1 MTAYF
6 GYLLAFVVA
15 TAACL
20 GAAWRARSIPS
31 PETRQ
36 ALTWFFSG
44 SAVWAG
50 AYVGFLLVGS
60 ALEKHLFYQLSL
72 IVGFGTVFA
81 WLWFCSAYSGR
92 GLHRNRRV
100 QQFAIAVFAVVTALK
115 VTNPL
120 HGLYYGLEPA
130 GGGPTG
136 GAFGLVVTHETLYW
150 VVMAVAY
157 ALSAAGYLMIFEFLL
172 EAEAKVLPLGVLTG
186 LTALPAALN
195 VVGHVEPALL
205 DITHEPLGVAV
216 FAVGL
221 LFAYETQFSVV
232 QLTGSVEE
240 PNLTI
245 GREGRI
251 RGLGGGIEETVPPLS
266 EEDLGR
272 PLTEAL
278 PGLGETIQGEAP
290 TQAPTQ
296 DRVPV
301 QDEVPT
307 RDREEAHTRAG
318 KASYGDMLLQNGEP
332 GQGEMPRQG
341 EMPVWEAKVGGE
353 TRYYRVIR
361 TGQVVP
367 TSLEGEGETRTV
379 ILSDITGRK
388 REERRRK
395 QVISRVTDGI
405 VEVDSDWRFTLVNE
419 QAEEIYGMAEE
430 EMLGRSA
437 WEVFGDLEGT
447 EFEEIYRGVMRSRE
461 PAEIEARYEGLSEWF
476 DVQVYPSE
484 DGGLAFYFKVITGR
498 KEREE
503 ALRRAKRRY
512 QTLIENFPD
521 GGAYLFDE
529 NLQYVLAGG
538 EKISIVGD
546 PEEVIGTTAHDILPE
561 ELAREQERYYR
572 RALEGKRDDFEQEY
586 KGRRYRVQT
595 LPVRDG
601 DGTVISGITF
611 SQDITEQRRRKK
623 ELERKNDLF
632 RRAQE
637 IASVGAW
644 EYDAQSEVLR
654 LTDRA
659 HRILGFSLDD
669 DVSLGRSYENCHPED
684 RCKAEKAFSQA
695 VETGEAYDIELRI
708 QAEGGEVRWVRCR
721 GEPQNRSADGEV
733 ARLRGSLQ
741 DITDQKRREKTLRR
755 LREKYQGLLQG
766 APDAIFVASAESGR
780 IVEAN
785 QAAASLLGAPAEEI
799 AGRHQSELH
808 PSGEAEK
815 YRSLFE
821 TATEE
826 AEAEGMSFRHL
837 EDGSQIYVETDS
849 GEKVPVEISATTV
862 DLSGGQE
869 GPGGGEPSGREPNG
883 GGPND
888 GGQEITKKKTGKVF
902 VGIFRDITE
911 RKRRTERLKE
921 AKKQAEL
928 SKLEAEEASRM
939 KSAMLA
945 NMSHEIRTPLTGVI
959 GFAEA
964 IGEETR
970 GEETEDG
977 DTGGKDAEGEGKVAR
992 FAGLIEDSGRRL
1004 LDTLDAVLNL
1014 SKLEAGKMSLQPEP
1028 VDLAGQARQVAR
1040 EFEEEAAESG
1050 LTLEV
1055 QTEEAWARAD
1065 EGGLKIVL
1073 QNLLSNAIKYTE
1085 EGGVTVRTYRE
1096 DEQSQENEQVQE
1108 DGQAVVLEVE
1118 DSGIGMDPSVAE
1130 RLFEPFRQASEGM
1143 SREYEGTGIGLAVTK
1158 RAAEEMGGSIEVDTQ
1173 KGEGSRF
1180 TVRFPAAR
1188 SAGSAEGPDDGGPDG
1203 ADRHAT
1209 GRPETDR

>member
-20 GAAWRARSIPS
+20 GAAWRARSVVPY

-36 ALTWFFSG
+36 ALTWLFSG
-44 SAVWAG
+44 SAAWAL
-50 AYVGFLLVGS
+50 AYVGFLLVGP
-60 ALEKHLFYQLSL
+60 ALWKHLFYQASL
-72 IVGFGTVFA
+72 IVGFSVVFA

-92 GLHRNRRV
+92 GLHRSRKV
-100 QQFAIAVFAVVTALK
+100 QQFAAAVFVIVTALK

-150 VVMAVAY
+150 VVMSVAY
-157 ALSAAGYLMIFEFLL
+157 ALSAAGYLMLL
-172 EAEAKVLPLGVLTG
+172 EVFLKAGARTGPLALLTG

-195 VVGHVEPALL
+195 VVGHVDPTFL

-221 LFAYETQFSVV
+221 MLAYETRFSVV

-245 GREGRI
+245 GSDGRI

-272 PLTEAL
+272 PLREAL
-278 PGLGETIQGEAP
+278 PGLAEALQAGEA
-290 TQAPTQ
+290 
-296 DRVPV
+296 
-301 QDEVPT
+301 
-307 RDREEAHTRAG
+307 
-318 KASYGDMLLQNGEP
+318 
-332 GQGEMPRQG
+332 
-341 EMPVWEAKVGGE
+341 VWEARFGERSGNRREDGCRQQTHGQRRAEGQRQAEGHPRGGMARHYRIMTSALRSGEDPKTVVLSDITDRRRRRKELERRDDLFRKAQSLADVGAWEYDVRGADVRGADAQGADLQDGCLSWSEEVYRIHGLSGAGAGGAGRFEGAGLSAGTLSSEDARSSGDGEKPEDAGPLQDGEDPKDVGPFEDGEVEDGEELSVGRALRLYHREDRQRIEGALRRAISQGVPFSEEARIRRPDGQVRWVRIYGEPQGEEPQGETLQAEDPARVGGGKAAA
-353 TRYYRVIR
+353 RVR
-361 TGQVVP
+361 GAVQ
-367 TSLEGEGETRTV
+367 
-379 ILSDITGRK
+379 DITGRK
-388 REERRRK
+388 R
-395 QVISRVTDGI
+395 
-405 VEVDSDWRFTLVNE
+405 
-419 QAEEIYGMAEE
+419 
-430 EMLGRSA
+430 
-437 WEVFGDLEGT
+437 
-447 EFEEIYRGVMRSRE
+447 
-461 PAEIEARYEGLSEWF
+461 
-476 DVQVYPSE
+476 
-484 DGGLAFYFKVITGR
+484 
-498 KEREE
+498 
-503 ALRRAKRRY
+503 
-512 QTLIENFPD
+512 
-521 GGAYLFDE
+521 
-529 NLQYVLAGG
+529 
-538 EKISIVGD
+538 
-546 PEEVIGTTAHDILPE
+546 
-561 ELAREQERYYR
+561 
-572 RALEGKRDDFEQEY
+572 
-586 KGRRYRVQT
+586 
-595 LPVRDG
+595 
-601 DGTVISGITF
+601 
-611 SQDITEQRRRKK
+611 
-623 ELERKNDLF
+623 
-632 RRAQE
+632 
-637 IASVGAW
+637 
-644 EYDAQSEVLR
+644 
-654 LTDRA
+654 
-659 HRILGFSLDD
+659 
-669 DVSLGRSYENCHPED
+669 
-684 RCKAEKAFSQA
+684 
-695 VETGEAYDIELRI
+695 
-708 QAEGGEVRWVRCR
+708 
-721 GEPQNRSADGEV
+721 
-733 ARLRGSLQ
+733 
-741 DITDQKRREKTLRR
+741 REKTLQR
-755 LREKYQGLLQG
+755 LREKYQGLLEG
-766 APDAIFVASAESGR
+766 APDAIFVASAESGQV
-780 IVEAN
+780 VEAN

-826 AEAEGMSFRHL
+826 AEAEGMSFTQL

-849 GEKVPVEISATTV
+849 GKKVPVEISATTV
-862 DLSGGQE
+862 DLSGE
-869 GPGGGEPSGREPNG
+869 EPSGREPNG
-883 GGPND
+883 GGPNGGGPNA

-964 IGEETR
+964 IGEEMA
-970 GEETEDG
+970 GEDTEKE
-977 DTGGKDAEGEGKVAR
+977 DTGGEDAEGEGKVAR

-1014 SKLEAGKMSLQPEP
+1014 SKLEAGKMSLKPGP

-1050 LTLEV
+1050 LTLGVE
-1055 QTEEAWARAD
+1055 TEEAWARAD

-1085 EGGVTVRTYRE
+1085 EGGVTVRVYRE
-1096 DEQSQENEQVQE
+1096 ENSQGENSQGENTREMSSQKASSQEASSQSA
-1108 DGQAVVLEVE
+1108 GQKAAEEAEAPTDSAAAAAAAPAAAAAVLEVE
-1118 DSGIGMDPSVAE
+1118 DSGIGMDPEVAG

-1180 TVRFPAAR
+1180 TVRFPAAEP
-1188 SAGSAEGPDDGGPDG
+1188 SAGEPQQANQRDPDKPTGP
-1203 ADRHAT
+1203 
-1209 GRPETDR
+1209 

>member
-31 PETRQ
+31 PETRR

-44 SAVWAG
+44 SAAWAG
-50 AYVGFLLVGS
+50 AYVGFLLVGP
-60 ALEKHLFYQLSL
+60 AFWKHLFYQASL
-72 IVGFGTVFA
+72 IVGFSVVFA

-92 GLHRNRRV
+92 GLHRSLKV
-100 QQFAIAVFAVVTALK
+100 QQFAIAVYVIVTALK

-186 LTALPAALN
+186 LTALPAVFN
-195 VVGHVEPALL
+195 VIGHVEPALL

-232 QLTGSVEE
+232 QLTGSVGE

-245 GREGRI
+245 GRQGRI
-251 RGLGGGIEETVPPLS
+251 RGLGGGIKEMIPPLS

-272 PLTEAL
+272 PLREAL
-278 PGLGETIQGEAP
+278 PGLAEALQAGEA
-290 TQAPTQ
+290 
-296 DRVPV
+296 
-301 QDEVPT
+301 
-307 RDREEAHTRAG
+307 
-318 KASYGDMLLQNGEP
+318 
-332 GQGEMPRQG
+332 
-341 EMPVWEAKVGGE
+341 VWEAQFGE
-353 TRYYRVIR
+353 RSGNRREDGCHQQIEGQRRAEGQRQAEGHPRGRTARHYRIMTSALR
-361 TGQVVP
+361 SGEDPKTVV
-367 TSLEGEGETRTV
+367 
-379 ILSDITGRK
+379 LSDITD
-388 REERRRK
+388 RRR
-395 QVISRVTDGI
+395 
-405 VEVDSDWRFTLVNE
+405 
-419 QAEEIYGMAEE
+419 
-430 EMLGRSA
+430 
-437 WEVFGDLEGT
+437 
-447 EFEEIYRGVMRSRE
+447 
-461 PAEIEARYEGLSEWF
+461 
-476 DVQVYPSE
+476 
-484 DGGLAFYFKVITGR
+484 
-498 KEREE
+498 
-503 ALRRAKRRY
+503 RR
-512 QTLIENFPD
+512 
-521 GGAYLFDE
+521 
-529 NLQYVLAGG
+529 
-538 EKISIVGD
+538 
-546 PEEVIGTTAHDILPE
+546 
-561 ELAREQERYYR
+561 
-572 RALEGKRDDFEQEY
+572 
-586 KGRRYRVQT
+586 
-595 LPVRDG
+595 
-601 DGTVISGITF
+601 
-611 SQDITEQRRRKK
+611 K
-623 ELERKNDLF
+623 ELERRDDLF
-632 RRAQE
+632 RKAQSL
-637 IASVGAW
+637 ADVGAW
-644 EYDAQSEVLR
+644 EYDIRDADTQGADAQSADLQDGCLSWSEEVY
-654 LTDRA
+654 
-659 HRILGFSLDD
+659 RIHGLSGGAS
-669 DVSLGRSYENCHPED
+669 SPED
-684 RCKAEKAFSQA
+684 AGPLQDGEDPEGEDPKDVGPFEDGE
-695 VETGEAYDIELRI
+695 VEDGEVEDGEELSVERALSFYHREDRQRIEGALRRAI
-708 QAEGGEVRWVRCR
+708 GQGVPFDEEARIRRPDGQVRWVRIY
-721 GEPQNRSADGEV
+721 GEPQGENRQAEDPVRVGGGKAA
-733 ARLRGSLQ
+733 ARVRGAVQ
-741 DITDQKRREKTLRR
+741 DITDRKRREKILRR
-755 LREKYQGLLQG
+755 LREKYQGLLEG
-766 APDAIFVASAESGR
+766 APDAIFVAGAESGR

-826 AEAEGMSFRHL
+826 AEAEGISFRQL

-849 GEKVPVEISATTV
+849 GERVPVEISATTV

-869 GPGGGEPSGREPNG
+869 GPGSGEPSGREPSG
-883 GGPND
+883 GGPNG
-888 GGQEITKKKTGKVF
+888 GGQEIPKKKTGKVF

-911 RKRRTERLKE
+911 RKRRTEQLKE

-964 IGEETR
+964 IGEETG
-970 GEETEDG
+970 GEDTEGNETGGNETEDG
-977 DTGGKDAEGEGKVAR
+977 DTGGKDAKGEDTGGEEGKVAR

-1014 SKLEAGKMSLQPEP
+1014 SKLEAGKMSLKPGP

-1040 EFEEEAAESG
+1040 EFEEEAWESG
-1050 LTLEV
+1050 LTLGVE
-1055 QTEEAWARAD
+1055 TEAAWARAD

-1085 EGGVTVRTYRE
+1085 EGGVTVRVYRE
-1096 DEQSQENEQVQE
+1096 ENTREEKGQGENTRETSSQETAKEPE
-1108 DGQAVVLEVE
+1108 ALAAAPAAAAAVLEVE
-1118 DSGIGMDPSVAE
+1118 DSGIGMDPEVAE

-1158 RAAEEMGGSIEVDTQ
+1158 RATEEMGGSIEVDTQ

-1188 SAGSAEGPDDGGPDG
+1188 SAGSAGGPPAG
-1203 ADRHAT
+1203 EPQQADQRDLDKPAS
-1209 GRPETDR
+1209 P

>member
-1 MTAYF
+1 MGASLLSGGGSLSSAYL
-6 GYLLAFVVA
+6 GYLFAFIA
-15 TAACL
+15 GAAACL
-20 GAAWRARSIPS
+20 GAAWRARSVVPD

-36 ALTWFFSG
+36 ALTWLFSG
-44 SAVWAG
+44 SAAWAL
-50 AYVGFLLVGS
+50 AYVGFLLVGP
-60 ALEKHLFYQLSL
+60 ALWKHLFYQASL
-72 IVGFGTVFA
+72 IVGFSVVFA

-100 QQFAIAVFAVVTALK
+100 QQFAIAVYVIVTALK

-186 LTALPAALN
+186 LTALPAVFN
-195 VVGHVEPALL
+195 VIGHVQPALL

-232 QLTGSVEE
+232 QLTGSVGE

-245 GREGRI
+245 GRQGRI
-251 RGLGGGIEETVPPLS
+251 WGLGGGIKEIIPPLS

-272 PLTEAL
+272 PLREAL
-278 PGLGETIQGEAP
+278 PGLAEALQAGEA
-290 TQAPTQ
+290 
-296 DRVPV
+296 
-301 QDEVPT
+301 
-307 RDREEAHTRAG
+307 
-318 KASYGDMLLQNGEP
+318 
-332 GQGEMPRQG
+332 
-341 EMPVWEAKVGGE
+341 VWEAQFGE
-353 TRYYRVIR
+353 RSGNRREDGCHQQIEGQRRAEGQRQAEGHPRGRTARHYRIMTSALR
-361 TGQVVP
+361 SGEDPKTVV
-367 TSLEGEGETRTV
+367 
-379 ILSDITGRK
+379 LSDITD
-388 REERRRK
+388 RRR
-395 QVISRVTDGI
+395 
-405 VEVDSDWRFTLVNE
+405 
-419 QAEEIYGMAEE
+419 
-430 EMLGRSA
+430 
-437 WEVFGDLEGT
+437 
-447 EFEEIYRGVMRSRE
+447 
-461 PAEIEARYEGLSEWF
+461 
-476 DVQVYPSE
+476 
-484 DGGLAFYFKVITGR
+484 
-498 KEREE
+498 
-503 ALRRAKRRY
+503 RR
-512 QTLIENFPD
+512 
-521 GGAYLFDE
+521 
-529 NLQYVLAGG
+529 
-538 EKISIVGD
+538 
-546 PEEVIGTTAHDILPE
+546 
-561 ELAREQERYYR
+561 
-572 RALEGKRDDFEQEY
+572 
-586 KGRRYRVQT
+586 
-595 LPVRDG
+595 
-601 DGTVISGITF
+601 
-611 SQDITEQRRRKK
+611 K
-623 ELERKNDLF
+623 ELERRDDLF
-632 RRAQE
+632 RKAQSL
-637 IASVGAW
+637 ADVGAW
-644 EYDAQSEVLR
+644 EYDIRDADTQGADAQSADLQDGCLSWSEEVY
-654 LTDRA
+654 
-659 HRILGFSLDD
+659 RIHGLSGGA
-669 DVSLGRSYENCHPED
+669 GRFGGAGLSGGASSPED
-684 RCKAEKAFSQA
+684 AGSS
-695 VETGEAYDIELRI
+695 
-708 QAEGGEVRWVRCR
+708 EGGEDPEGEDPEDVEPFEDGEELSVEHALSFYHREDRQRIEGALRRAIGQGVPFDEEARIRRPDGQVRWVRIY
-721 GEPQNRSADGEV
+721 GEPQGETLQGEEPQGENPQAEDPAWV
-733 ARLRGSLQ
+733 GGGKAAARVRGAVQ
-741 DITDQKRREKTLRR
+741 DITDRKRREKILRR
-755 LREKYQGLLQG
+755 LREKYQGLLEG

-849 GEKVPVEISATTV
+849 GERVPVEISATTV

-869 GPGGGEPSGREPNG
+869 GPGSGEPSGREPSG
-883 GGPND
+883 GGPNS
-888 GGQEITKKKTGKVF
+888 GGQEIPKKKTGKVF

-911 RKRRTERLKE
+911 RKRRTEQLKE

-964 IGEETR
+964 IGEETG
-970 GEETEDG
+970 GEDTEGNETEDG
-977 DTGGKDAEGEGKVAR
+977 DAEGEGKVAR

-1014 SKLEAGKMSLQPEP
+1014 SKLEAGKMSLERKP

-1040 EFEEEAAESG
+1040 EFEEEAWESG
-1050 LTLEV
+1050 LTLGVE
-1055 QTEEAWARAD
+1055 TEAAWARAD

-1085 EGGVTVRTYRE
+1085 EGGVTVRVYRE
-1096 DEQSQENEQVQE
+1096 ENSREERGQGENTRETSSQEASNQSA
-1108 DGQAVVLEVE
+1108 GQKAAEEAEAPTDSAAAPAAAVLEVE
-1118 DSGIGMDPSVAE
+1118 DSGIGMDPEVAG

-1158 RAAEEMGGSIEVDTQ
+1158 RATEEMGGSIKVDTQ

-1188 SAGSAEGPDDGGPDG
+1188 SAGSAGGPPAG
-1203 ADRHAT
+1203 EPQQADQRDLDKPAS
-1209 GRPETDR
+1209 P

>member
-1 MTAYF
+1 MIGSLIEASTPLTYT
-6 GYLLAFVVA
+6 GYLLAFVAA

-20 GAAWRARSIPS
+20 GAAWRARSVPS

-72 IVGFGTVFA
+72 IVGFSVVFA

-100 QQFAIAVFAVVTALK
+100 QQFAIAVYVIVTALK

-130 GGGPTG
+130 GSGPAG

-157 ALSAAGYLMIFEFLL
+157 ALSAAGYLMLL
-172 EAEAKVLPLGVLTG
+172 EVFLKAEAKVAPLAALTG
-186 LTALPAALN
+186 LTALPAAFN
-195 VVGHVEPALL
+195 VIGHVDPTFL

-232 QLTGSVEE
+232 QLTGSVGE

-251 RGLGGGIEETVPPLS
+251 RGLGGGIKEMIPPLS

-272 PLTEAL
+272 PLGEAL
-278 PGLGETIQGEAP
+278 PGLAGTIQGEAP
-290 TQAPTQ
+290 TKAHTEAPTQ
-296 DRVPV
+296 DRVPA
-301 QDEVPT
+301 QEKAARDKVPI
-307 RDREEAHTRAG
+307 RDREEAHTRGG
-318 KASYGDMLLQNGEP
+318 KASYGEMLLKNGEP
-332 GQGEMPRQG
+332 GQGEMLRRG

-361 TGQVVP
+361 TGQAVP
-367 TSLEGEGETRTV
+367 TSQEGEGETRTV
-379 ILSDITGRK
+379 ILSDVTGRK

-405 VEVDSDWRFTLVNE
+405 VEVDSDWRLTLVNE

-447 EFEEIYRGVMRSRE
+447 EFEEVYRGVMRSRE
-461 PAEIEARYEGLSEWF
+461 PAEIEARYEGLGEWF

-503 ALRRAKRRY
+503 ALRRAKSRY

-529 NLQYVLAGG
+529 NLRYVLAGG
-538 EKISIVGD
+538 EKIGVVGG
-546 PEEVIGTTAHDILPE
+546 PEEVIGATAHDILPE

-572 RALEGKRDDFEQEY
+572 RALEGKRGNFEQEHE
-586 KGRRYRVQT
+586 GRHYRVQT
-595 LPVRDG
+595 LPVRDE

-632 RRAQE
+632 QRAEE

-659 HRILGFSLDD
+659 HRILGFSLDEN
-669 DVSLGRSYENCHPED
+669 VSLGRSYENCPPED

-695 VETGEAYDIELRI
+695 VKTGEAYDIELRI

-741 DITDQKRREKTLRR
+741 DITDRKRREKTLRR
-755 LREKYQGLLQG
+755 LQEKYQGLLQG

-826 AEAEGMSFRHL
+826 AEAEGISFRQL
-837 EDGSQIYVETDS
+837 EDGSQIYRER
-849 GEKVPVEISATTV
+849 
-862 DLSGGQE
+862 
-869 GPGGGEPSGREPNG
+869 GPR
-883 GGPND
+883 
-888 GGQEITKKKTGKVF
+888 
-902 VGIFRDITE
+902 RDQ
-911 RKRRTERLKE
+911 RNHR
-921 AKKQAEL
+921 
-928 SKLEAEEASRM
+928 
-939 KSAMLA
+939 
-945 NMSHEIRTPLTGVI
+945 
-959 GFAEA
+959 
-964 IGEETR
+964 
-970 GEETEDG
+970 
-977 DTGGKDAEGEGKVAR
+977 
-992 FAGLIEDSGRRL
+992 
-1004 LDTLDAVLNL
+1004 
-1014 SKLEAGKMSLQPEP
+1014 
-1028 VDLAGQARQVAR
+1028 
-1040 EFEEEAAESG
+1040 
-1050 LTLEV
+1050 
-1055 QTEEAWARAD
+1055 
-1065 EGGLKIVL
+1065 
-1073 QNLLSNAIKYTE
+1073 
-1085 EGGVTVRTYRE
+1085 
-1096 DEQSQENEQVQE
+1096 
-1108 DGQAVVLEVE
+1108 
-1118 DSGIGMDPSVAE
+1118 
-1130 RLFEPFRQASEGM
+1130 
-1143 SREYEGTGIGLAVTK
+1143 
-1158 RAAEEMGGSIEVDTQ
+1158 
-1173 KGEGSRF
+1173 
-1180 TVRFPAAR
+1180 
-1188 SAGSAEGPDDGGPDG
+1188 
-1203 ADRHAT
+1203 
-1209 GRPETDR
+1209 

>member
-1 MTAYF
+1 MGASLLSGGGSLSSAYL
-6 GYLLAFVVA
+6 GYLFAFIA
-15 TAACL
+15 GAAACL
-20 GAAWRARSIPS
+20 GAAWRARSVVPD

-36 ALTWFFSG
+36 ALTWLFSG
-44 SAVWAG
+44 SAAWAL
-50 AYVGFLLVGS
+50 AYVGFLLVGP
-60 ALEKHLFYQLSL
+60 ALWKHLFYQASL
-72 IVGFGTVFA
+72 IVGFSVVFA

-100 QQFAIAVFAVVTALK
+100 QQFAIAVYVIVTALK

-186 LTALPAALN
+186 LTALPAVFN
-195 VVGHVEPALL
+195 VIGHVQPALL

-232 QLTGSVEE
+232 QLTGSVGE

-245 GREGRI
+245 GRQGRI
-251 RGLGGGIEETVPPLS
+251 WGLGGGIKETVPPLS

-272 PLTEAL
+272 PLREAL
-278 PGLGETIQGEAP
+278 PGLAEALQAGEA
-290 TQAPTQ
+290 
-296 DRVPV
+296 
-301 QDEVPT
+301 
-307 RDREEAHTRAG
+307 
-318 KASYGDMLLQNGEP
+318 
-332 GQGEMPRQG
+332 
-341 EMPVWEAKVGGE
+341 VWEAQFGE
-353 TRYYRVIR
+353 RSGNRREDGCHQQIEGQRRAEGQRQAEGHPRGRTARHYRIMTSALR
-361 TGQVVP
+361 SGEDPKTVV
-367 TSLEGEGETRTV
+367 
-379 ILSDITGRK
+379 LSDITD
-388 REERRRK
+388 RRR
-395 QVISRVTDGI
+395 
-405 VEVDSDWRFTLVNE
+405 
-419 QAEEIYGMAEE
+419 
-430 EMLGRSA
+430 
-437 WEVFGDLEGT
+437 
-447 EFEEIYRGVMRSRE
+447 
-461 PAEIEARYEGLSEWF
+461 
-476 DVQVYPSE
+476 
-484 DGGLAFYFKVITGR
+484 
-498 KEREE
+498 
-503 ALRRAKRRY
+503 RR
-512 QTLIENFPD
+512 
-521 GGAYLFDE
+521 
-529 NLQYVLAGG
+529 
-538 EKISIVGD
+538 
-546 PEEVIGTTAHDILPE
+546 
-561 ELAREQERYYR
+561 
-572 RALEGKRDDFEQEY
+572 
-586 KGRRYRVQT
+586 
-595 LPVRDG
+595 
-601 DGTVISGITF
+601 
-611 SQDITEQRRRKK
+611 K
-623 ELERKNDLF
+623 ELERRDDLF
-632 RRAQE
+632 RKAQSL
-637 IASVGAW
+637 ADVGAW
-644 EYDAQSEVLR
+644 EYDIRDADTQGADAQSADLQDGCLSWSEEVY
-654 LTDRA
+654 
-659 HRILGFSLDD
+659 RIHGLSGGA
-669 DVSLGRSYENCHPED
+669 GRFGGAGLSGGASSPED
-684 RCKAEKAFSQA
+684 AGPLQDGEDPEGEDPKDVGPFEDGE
-695 VETGEAYDIELRI
+695 VEDGEELSVEHALSFYHREDRQRIEGALRRAI
-708 QAEGGEVRWVRCR
+708 GQGVPFDEEARIRRPDGQVRWVRIY
-721 GEPQNRSADGEV
+721 GEPQGETLQGEEPQGENPQAEDPAWV
-733 ARLRGSLQ
+733 GGGKAAARVRGAVQ
-741 DITDQKRREKTLRR
+741 DITDRKRREKILRR
-755 LREKYQGLLQG
+755 LREKYQGLLEG

-849 GEKVPVEISATTV
+849 GERVPVEISATTV

-869 GPGGGEPSGREPNG
+869 GPGSGEPSGREPSG
-883 GGPND
+883 GGPNS
-888 GGQEITKKKTGKVF
+888 GGQEIPKKKTGKVF

-911 RKRRTERLKE
+911 RKRRTEQLKE

-964 IGEETR
+964 IGEETG
-970 GEETEDG
+970 GEDTEGNETEDG
-977 DTGGKDAEGEGKVAR
+977 DAEGEGKVAR

-1014 SKLEAGKMSLQPEP
+1014 SKLEAGKMSLERKP

-1040 EFEEEAAESG
+1040 EFEEEAWESG
-1050 LTLEV
+1050 LTLGVE
-1055 QTEEAWARAD
+1055 TEAAWARAD

-1085 EGGVTVRTYRE
+1085 EGGVTVRVYRE
-1096 DEQSQENEQVQE
+1096 ENSREERGQGENTRETSSQEASNQSA
-1108 DGQAVVLEVE
+1108 GQKAAEEAEAPTDSAAAPAAAVLEVE
-1118 DSGIGMDPSVAE
+1118 DSGIGMDPEVAG

-1158 RAAEEMGGSIEVDTQ
+1158 RATEEMGGSIKVDTQ

-1188 SAGSAEGPDDGGPDG
+1188 SAGSAGGPPAG
-1203 ADRHAT
+1203 EPQQADQRDLDKPAS
-1209 GRPETDR
+1209 P

>member
-1 MTAYF
+1 MGASLLSGGGSLSWAYL
-6 GYLLAFVVA
+6 GYLLAFIAGAV
-15 TAACL
+15 ACL
-20 GAAWRARSIPS
+20 GAAWRARSVVPD

-36 ALTWFFSG
+36 ALTWLFSG

-50 AYVGFLLVGS
+50 AYVGFLLVGP
-60 ALEKHLFYQLSL
+60 AFWKHLFYQLSL
-72 IVGFGTVFA
+72 IVGFSVVFA

-92 GLHRNRRV
+92 GLHRNLKV
-100 QQFAIAVFAVVTALK
+100 QQAALVLYLAVTALK

-120 HGLYYGLEPA
+120 HGLYYGLE
-130 GGGPTG
+130 PTG

-186 LTALPAALN
+186 LTALPAVFN
-195 VVGHVEPALL
+195 VIGHVQPALL

-232 QLTGSVEE
+232 QLTGSVGE

-272 PLTEAL
+272 PLREAL
-278 PGLGETIQGEAP
+278 PGLAEALQAGEA
-290 TQAPTQ
+290 
-296 DRVPV
+296 
-301 QDEVPT
+301 
-307 RDREEAHTRAG
+307 
-318 KASYGDMLLQNGEP
+318 
-332 GQGEMPRQG
+332 
-341 EMPVWEAKVGGE
+341 VWEAQFGE
-353 TRYYRVIR
+353 RSGNRREDGCHQRIEGQRRAEGQRQAEGHPRGRTARHYRIMTSALR
-361 TGQVVP
+361 SGEDPKTVV
-367 TSLEGEGETRTV
+367 
-379 ILSDITGRK
+379 LSDITD
-388 REERRRK
+388 RRR
-395 QVISRVTDGI
+395 
-405 VEVDSDWRFTLVNE
+405 
-419 QAEEIYGMAEE
+419 
-430 EMLGRSA
+430 
-437 WEVFGDLEGT
+437 
-447 EFEEIYRGVMRSRE
+447 
-461 PAEIEARYEGLSEWF
+461 
-476 DVQVYPSE
+476 
-484 DGGLAFYFKVITGR
+484 
-498 KEREE
+498 
-503 ALRRAKRRY
+503 RR
-512 QTLIENFPD
+512 
-521 GGAYLFDE
+521 
-529 NLQYVLAGG
+529 
-538 EKISIVGD
+538 
-546 PEEVIGTTAHDILPE
+546 
-561 ELAREQERYYR
+561 
-572 RALEGKRDDFEQEY
+572 
-586 KGRRYRVQT
+586 
-595 LPVRDG
+595 
-601 DGTVISGITF
+601 
-611 SQDITEQRRRKK
+611 K
-623 ELERKNDLF
+623 ELERRDDLF
-632 RRAQE
+632 RKAQSL
-637 IASVGAW
+637 ADVGAW
-644 EYDAQSEVLR
+644 EYDIRDADTQGADAQSADLQDGCLSWSEEVY
-654 LTDRA
+654 
-659 HRILGFSLDD
+659 RIHGLSGGA
-669 DVSLGRSYENCHPED
+669 GRFESAGRFEGAGRFGGAGLSGGASSPED
-684 RCKAEKAFSQA
+684 AGSS
-695 VETGEAYDIELRI
+695 
-708 QAEGGEVRWVRCR
+708 EGGEDPEGEDPKDVGPFEDGEVEDGEVEDGEELSVERALSFYHREDRQRIEGALRRAIGQGVPFDEEARIRRPDGQVRWVRIY
-721 GEPQNRSADGEV
+721 GEPQGETLQGEEPQGENPQAEDPV
-733 ARLRGSLQ
+733 RVGGGKAAARVRGAVQ
-741 DITDQKRREKTLRR
+741 DITDRKRREKILRR
-755 LREKYQGLLQG
+755 LREKYQGLLEG

-826 AEAEGMSFRHL
+826 AEAEGMSFRQL

-849 GEKVPVEISATTV
+849 GERVPVEISATTV

-869 GPGGGEPSGREPNG
+869 GPGSGEPSGRELNG
-883 GGPND
+883 GGPNG

-921 AKKQAEL
+921 AKRQAEL

-964 IGEETR
+964 IGEETG
-970 GEETEDG
+970 GEDTEGNETGGNETEDG
-977 DTGGKDAEGEGKVAR
+977 DTGGKDAKGEDTGGEEGKVAR

-1014 SKLEAGKMSLQPEP
+1014 SKLEAGKMSLKPGP

-1040 EFEEEAAESG
+1040 EFEEEAWESG
-1050 LTLEV
+1050 LTLGVE
-1055 QTEEAWARAD
+1055 TEAAWARAD

-1085 EGGVTVRTYRE
+1085 EGGVTVRVYRE
-1096 DEQSQENEQVQE
+1096 ENTREEKGQGENTRETSSQETAKEPE
-1108 DGQAVVLEVE
+1108 ALAAAPAAAAAVLEVE
-1118 DSGIGMDPSVAE
+1118 DSGIGMDPEVAE

-1158 RAAEEMGGSIEVDTQ
+1158 RATEEMGGSIEVDTQ

-1188 SAGSAEGPDDGGPDG
+1188 SAGSAGGPPAG
-1203 ADRHAT
+1203 EPQQADQRDLDKPAS
-1209 GRPETDR
+1209 P